1 METLHRNTKI
11 SLGYVAGYLIMG
23 GLMFLW
29 VPQTAL
35 KIFQSSGQYDDIMIR
50 VVGLMMLGLAIVV
63 IQVIR
68 LNLIQEFY
76 PTTLILR
83 MFLTAGMIGL
93 YFYTRDIMFL
103 IISGII
109 VLGMLMTVYFYL
121 REERSQGPV

>member
-1 METLHRNTKI
+1 METLYRNTKI
-11 SLGYVAGYLIMG
+11 SLGYVTGYLIMG

-50 VVGLMMLGLAIVV
+50 AVGLMMLGLAIVV

-68 LNLIQEFY
+68 LNLIKEFY
-76 PTTLILR
+76 PTTLMLR

-93 YFYTRDIMFL
+93 YFYAGDIMFL

-109 VLGMLMTVYFYL
+109 VLGMIMTVYFYL
-121 REERSQGPV
+121 RDERSQGPA

>member
-23 GLMFLW
+23 GLLFLW

-76 PTTLILR
+76 PTTLMLR

-93 YFYTRDIMFL
+93 YFYSGDIMFL

-109 VLGMLMTVYFYL
+109 VLGMIMTVYFYL
-121 REERSQGPV
+121 RDERSQGPA